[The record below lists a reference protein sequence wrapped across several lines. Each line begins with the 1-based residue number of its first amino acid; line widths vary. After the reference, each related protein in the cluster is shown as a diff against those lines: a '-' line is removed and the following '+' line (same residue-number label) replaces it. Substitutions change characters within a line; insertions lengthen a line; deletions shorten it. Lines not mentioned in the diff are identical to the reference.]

1 MRKKL
6 GNIILVLILLVGVG
20 LLVYP
25 TFSDWWNSFHQTR
38 AIAGYTAQVA
48 NMDKEDFD
56 RMWAEA
62 EAFNE
67 YLKQKPGRF
76 MLTDEEIDRYNSIL
90 DVTGTGIMG
99 YIDIP
104 SIKVSL
110 PIYHGTDEAV
120 LQIAIGHITGTSF
133 PIGGEGTHCAVSGH
147 RGLPSAKLFTDI
159 DQLQAGDKFLL
170 QILDRTLTYEVDQI
184 RIVLPQELQDLE
196 IDPYQDFCTL
206 ITCTPYGVNTHRL
219 LVRGHRVDNDNTDAS
234 RVTADAM
241 RFEPVI
247 VAPLVAAP
255 ILFILLIYLLISTSK
270 WNRRRKAHRSKD
282 ELQDAIGQIASE
294 DVTAEDLMEGRVALP
309 AVKPK
314 KTRKPARPAKTAK
327 PAGPDEPKAPDK
339 PAESE
344 MPAEPEKPE
353 TPEKATEPEAMKTPE
368 RPAETGEPENMETAE
383 TAGKPEKPEIAEKT
397 EQPVK
402 KKKKRIRIRFKK

>member
-1 MRKKL
+1 MRKKF
-6 GNIILVLILLVGVG
+6 GNLILVLIMLIGVG

-38 AIAGYTAQVA
+38 AIAGYTAAVA
-48 NMDKEDFD
+48 NMDREEFD

-62 EAFNE
+62 EAFNT
-67 YLKQKPGRF
+67 YLSQKSGRF
-76 MLTDEEIDRYNSIL
+76 NLSEQEIETYNSIL

-104 SIKVSL
+104 SIKISL
-110 PIYHGTDEAV
+110 PVYHGTDEAI
-120 LQIAIGHITGTSF
+120 LQIAIGHIIGTSF
-133 PIGGEGTHCAVSGH
+133 PIGGEGSHCAVSGH

-170 QILDRTLTYEVDQI
+170 QVLDRTLTYEVDQI

-196 IDPYQDFCTL
+196 IDPYSDYCTL

-219 LVRGHRVDNDNTDAS
+219 LVRGHRVDNDNTDAT

-255 ILFILLIYLLISTSK
+255 ILFILLIYVLISTSR
-270 WNRRRKAHRSKD
+270 WNKRRTAKRSKAD
-282 ELQDAIGQIASE
+282 IRRSIGKIASKDSRKNDSKNDTE
-294 DVTAEDLMEGRVALP
+294 D
-309 AVKPK
+309 
-314 KTRKPARPAKTAK
+314 
-327 PAGPDEPKAPDK
+327 
-339 PAESE
+339 
-344 MPAEPEKPE
+344 
-353 TPEKATEPEAMKTPE
+353 TE
-368 RPAETGEPENMETAE
+368 
-383 TAGKPEKPEIAEKT
+383 
-397 EQPVK
+397 
-402 KKKKRIRIRFKK
+402 

>member
-1 MRKKL
+1 MRRRIS
-6 GNIILVLILLVGVG
+6 NIILTVVLLVGIG

-38 AIAGYTAQVA
+38 AIAGYMAEVA

-67 YLKQKPGRF
+67 YLAQSSGRF
-76 MLTDEEIDRYNSIL
+76 SLTEEEKRTYNSIL

-110 PIYHGTDEAV
+110 PIYHGTDESI
-120 LQIAIGHITGTSF
+120 LQIAIGHIEGTSF
-133 PIGGEGTHCAVSGH
+133 PIGGEGTHSAVSGH

-184 RIVLPQELQDLE
+184 RIVLPQELQDLQ
-196 IDPYQDFCTL
+196 IDPYQDYCTL

-219 LVRGHRVDNDNTDAS
+219 LVRGHRVDNDNTDAT
-234 RVTADAM
+234 RITADAM
-241 RFEPVI
+241 RFEPII

-255 ILFILLIYLLISTSK
+255 ILLILLIYLLISTSR
-270 WNRRRKAHRSKD
+270 WNRKRKEHRSKQ
-282 ELQDAIGQIASE
+282 ELQDVIEQIATE
-294 DVTAEDLMEGRVALP
+294 QDAAGD
-309 AVKPK
+309 
-314 KTRKPARPAKTAK
+314 
-327 PAGPDEPKAPDK
+327 GPD
-339 PAESE
+339 S
-344 MPAEPEKPE
+344 PE
-353 TPEKATEPEAMKTPE
+353 T
-368 RPAETGEPENMETAE
+368 
-383 TAGKPEKPEIAEKT
+383 
-397 EQPVK
+397 
-402 KKKKRIRIRFKK
+402 